1 MPPIFQAA
9 QLRRAILPCGL
20 AMAIAAPLVAH
31 AETEKP
37 LWEAGIGFGAV
48 SFPAY
53 RGSNQSKRYA
63 LPSPYFIYRGEFLK
77 ADRQGMR
84 AELLGNDTI
93 NLTLSGALSPP
104 TFSDEI
110 RARDG
115 MPDLQ
120 ANVEVGPQIN
130 IKLWD
135 SEHDGR
141 QLKLLIPLRTAFTL
155 ESKPQSIGWVF
166 HPKLNLDVG
175 SLAALPGWNIGL
187 QAGPLFGDRKQHQ
200 YFYGVDSAYATADR
214 PAYEA
219 RGGFAGMQYLVG
231 VSKRFQRH
239 WVGAFLRYD
248 NLSGATFASS
258 PLVRTRNYVAGG
270 VAFSWILGESSVRVM
285 SDE

>member
-1 MPPIFQAA
+1 MNPIFQAPRV
-9 QLRRAILPCGL
+9 RRALASCGL
-20 AMAIAAPLVAH
+20 AMAMLTLAH

-37 LWEAGIGFGAV
+37 LWEAGIGLGAV

-53 RGSNQSKRYA
+53 RGSDQSKRYA

-84 AELLGNDTI
+84 AELLGNDSI
-93 NLTLSGALSPP
+93 NLTISGALSPP
-104 TFSDEI
+104 TFSDEV
-110 RARDG
+110 RVRVG
-115 MPDLQ
+115 MPDLD
-120 ANVEVGPQIN
+120 ANVEVGPQLN
-130 IKLWD
+130 IKLWQ
-135 SEHDGR
+135 SPHNGR
-141 QLKLLIPLRTAFTL
+141 QLKLLLPLRTAFTL
-155 ESKPQSIGWVF
+155 NSKPQGIGWVF
-166 HPKLNLDVG
+166 HPKLNLDIG
-175 SLAALPGWNIGL
+175 TLAALPGWNIGL
-187 QAGPLFGDRKQHQ
+187 QAGALFGDHKQHQ
-200 YFYGVDSAYATADR
+200 YFYGVDSAYASAER

-231 VSKRFQRH
+231 VSKRFERH

-248 NLSGATFASS
+248 NLSGASFANS